1 MREMRTKQEKKIKQ
15 LEERVQ
21 QEEYL
26 VHLHEERLKKVR
38 MAQTVVKNLKGTK

>member
-38 MAQTVVKNLKGTK
+38 MA